1 VRLTE
6 FDNAI
11 VLKHSVTSK
20 DIETRKWTLVHVC
33 YKEFVEGLT
42 SRALHIFLKVDVAF
56 KIIIKLKS
64 FNSNTSKIK
73 DNFKSHVNFER
84 IKR

>member
-42 SRALHIFLKVDVAF
+42 A
-56 KIIIKLKS
+56 KILNIRLLPRYRKP
-64 FNSNTSKIK
+64 NSYK
-73 DNFKSHVNFER
+73 
-84 IKR
+84 